1 MGLLVLRGTMTA
13 VSAQIP
19 RGEILETADQRVLMT
34 GISWEH
40 YELMLEMRG
49 TRRAPRMAYLD
60 GVLELMS
67 TSEDHERIK
76 DWVARLVEVYMLEAG
91 MDFSGYGS
99 YTMKQRAELAGAEA
113 DQCYRVGIDQTKG
126 RAPDLAIEVVW
137 THGGL
142 DKLEIYR
149 RLGVREVWFWS
160 AGELSV
166 HALVGA
172 QYERQQR
179 STVIPGI
186 DLDLLTVYL
195 DEPLMSTAIRE
206 YRDAL
211 RGQPS

>member
-1 MGLLVLRGTMTA
+1 MTA
-13 VSAQIP
+13 MTALIP
-19 RGEILETADQRVLMT
+19 RGEIVETADQRVLMN

-91 MDFSGYGS
+91 MDFGGYGS

-137 THGGL
+137 THGGI

-149 RLGVREVWFWS
+149 RLGVREVWFWE
-160 AGELSV
+160 AGGSSV
-166 HALVGA
+166 YVLVGER
-172 QYERQQR
+172 YERRER
-179 STVIPGI
+179 SMVVPRI
-186 DLDLLTVYL
+186 DLDLLMSFA
-195 DEPLMSTAIRE
+195 DEPLMSTAIRD
-206 YRDAL
+206 YRAAL
-211 RGQPS
+211 RAQRT